1 MRAFLVL
8 PAALL
13 AGTLHGHGLT
23 HSAQLGS
30 AVIVELRYADD
41 SPFSYESAE
50 VYRPAETLPFFTGR
64 TDANG
69 RLAFVP
75 DRSGDW
81 RVRAFSEDGHG
92 GDFTVAAAA
101 DGGSSAPS
109 AGLGDVGGL
118 PIGLPIGL
126 AIIFGIFGIWSLF
139 VRRRP

>member
-1 MRAFLVL
+1 MRILLAL

-13 AGTLHGHGLT
+13 AGTLHAHGLS
-23 HSAQLGS
+23 HSAQPGS
-30 AVIVELRYADD
+30 AVIVELRYADG

-50 VYRPAETLPFFTGR
+50 VYRPAETVPFLVGR

-92 GDFTVAAAA
+92 GDFTVAAAP
-101 DGGSSAPS
+101 DGRASAPS
-109 AGLGDVGGL
+109 AGLGTLGGL
-118 PIGLPIGL
+118 AVGL
-126 AIIFGIFGIWSLF
+126 AVIFGIFGIWSVF
-139 VRRRP
+139 VWRRS

>member
-1 MRAFLVL
+1 MRTLLALL
-8 PAALL
+8 AALL
-13 AGTLHGHGLT
+13 AGTLHAHGLS
-23 HSAQLGS
+23 HSAQSGS
-30 AVIVELRYADD
+30 AVIVELRYADG

-50 VYRPAETLPFFTGR
+50 VYRPAESVPFLAGR

-101 DGGSSAPS
+101 DVGSSAPS
-109 AGLGDVGGL
+109 AGLGTVGGL
-118 PIGLPIGL
+118 AVGL
-126 AIIFGIFGIWSLF
+126 AVIFGIFGIWSLF
-139 VRRRP
+139 VRRRA

>member
-1 MRAFLVL
+1 MKRLTVL

-13 AGTLHGHGLT
+13 AGVLHA
-23 HSAQLGS
+23 HSLSHTVQTGS
-30 AVIVELRYADD
+30 AVIVDLRYGDG

-50 VYRPAETLPFFTGR
+50 VFRPSESVPFLSGR

-92 GDFTVAAAA
+92 GDFTVPASG
-101 DGGSSAPS
+101 DGTVPARPAPLG
-109 AGLGDVGGL
+109 AIERVAVGVALLFGL
-118 PIGLPIGL
+118 
-126 AIIFGIFGIWSLF
+126 FGIWSLF
-139 VRRRP
+139 LRRRP

>member
-1 MRAFLVL
+1 MKRLTVL

-13 AGTLHGHGLT
+13 AGVLHAHSLSHTALT
-23 HSAQLGS
+23 GS
-30 AVIVELRYADD
+30 AVIVDLRYGDG

-50 VYRPAETLPFFTGR
+50 VFRPSESVPFLAGR

-92 GDFTVAAAA
+92 GEFTV
-101 DGGSSAPS
+101 S
-109 AGLGDVGGL
+109 AGGEGAAPAGPAPLGTLERVAIGVALLFGL
-118 PIGLPIGL
+118 
-126 AIIFGIFGIWSLF
+126 FGIWSLF
-139 VRRRP
+139 LRRRS